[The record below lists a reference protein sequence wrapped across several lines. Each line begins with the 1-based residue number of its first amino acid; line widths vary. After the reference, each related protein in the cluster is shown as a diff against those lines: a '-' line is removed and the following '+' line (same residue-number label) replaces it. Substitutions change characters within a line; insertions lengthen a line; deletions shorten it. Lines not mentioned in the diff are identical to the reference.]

1 MLTADALHNLTRL
14 SQLAPPFDATPES
27 VRSIIDATDRHDDGL
42 GPIEVASVEAR
53 RILFLLL
60 ADARRSPFLVGPA
73 LHRARAG
80 AGQRPTTDEDRS
92 TALLARIS
100 TVLHGVLAA
109 HGHGPST
116 RILLGMC
123 LENTPELVPH
133 FFRGLQLS
141 DIRAS
146 YRSLAALTYV
156 EDVVREA
163 PLPLLSSSFPP
174 AEHLLSAI
182 IPPCITKT
190 LLGKIV
196 QNPSALLVSSGL
208 KLIITVLRRGRECA
222 STFMATPGQGVN
234 GESPKQSRT
243 SISQA
248 IICHLPDVALLLSIP
263 SRFDPFEN
271 RLAASASTA
280 NSLVVL
286 QLCEALRCYARLDST
301 LMTNVKFDWAKLVP
315 NTNDEQTQGRTF
327 SRAEP
332 LLQLRILQTLLALSR
347 LRNSS
352 FSSKMLPSVLGI
364 LISTNI
370 PEVYAKSRK
379 LAVML
384 MKRNL
389 FSEVTDLNSSLVAE
403 VGQCN
408 EYESSLWI
416 DGISADLID
425 KLIRL
430 IEESKQQ
437 RVEQKIM
444 VSQALSK
451 ASLGCAM
458 PELGIS
464 SFLAWSVSR
473 LLREDRDSAAS
484 NKMSLLTVQVATKML
499 LYLAD
504 PRPFAAIISWQIQS
518 SMQGC
523 VPGGERIT
531 DLCHVAQS
539 ILHKDPKTTLLVESL
554 TSDVFGVSA
563 SQILNA
569 DKTEIS
575 QYADATI
582 MRQCLSMMN
591 YSREHNEKLNM
602 LLRKIL
608 IGIIEVRPCMCT
620 TCSPSQSVV
629 DIYDTMCIHYK

>member
-1 MLTADALHNLTRL
+1 M
-14 SQLAPPFDATPES
+14 
-27 VRSIIDATDRHDDGL
+27 
-42 GPIEVASVEAR
+42 EAR

-60 ADARRSPFLVGPA
+60 ADARRSPFLVEA
-73 LHRARAG
+73 ARHRAKAG
-80 AGQRPTTDEDRS
+80 SAGQRPMKDEEIRS
-92 TALLARIS
+92 TALLSRIS
-100 TVLHGVLAA
+100 TALHGVLATYG
-109 HGHGPST
+109 HGHST
-116 RILLGMC
+116 RTLLGMC

-141 DIRAS
+141 DTRAS
-146 YRSLAALTYV
+146 YMSLAALTYV

-163 PLPLLSSSFPP
+163 PPPPLSSAFLS

-196 QNPSALLVSSGL
+196 QNPSALMVSSGL
-208 KLIITVLRRGRECA
+208 KLIITLLRRGRECA
-222 STFMATPGQGVN
+222 STFVATPGQVD

-271 RLAASASTA
+271 HLAASTSSA

-352 FSSKMLPSVLGI
+352 FSSRLLPSLLSVL
-364 LISTNI
+364 LNTKI

-384 MKRNL
+384 MDRNL
-389 FSEVTDLNSSLVAE
+389 FSEVIDLNSSFVAE
-403 VGQCN
+403 VRQCN

-425 KLIRL
+425 KLMRL

-458 PELGIS
+458 PKLGIS

-473 LLREDRDSAAS
+473 LLREDRDSAVS
-484 NKMSLLTVQVATKML
+484 NKLSLMTVRVATKML
-499 LYLAD
+499 LFLAD
-504 PRPFAAIISWQIQS
+504 PRPFAAIISWQIQGS
-518 SMQGC
+518 IKGC
-523 VPGGERIT
+523 VPGDERIAS
-531 DLCHVAQS
+531 LCHVAQS
-539 ILHKDPKTTLLVESL
+539 ILHKDPQTNLLVESL
-554 TSDVFGVSA
+554 TSDVFGVSN

-575 QYADATI
+575 QYANATN
-582 MRQCLSMMN
+582 MRQCLSTMN
-591 YSREHNEKLNM
+591 YSHEHNEKLDM

-620 TCSPSQSVV
+620 NCSPSESVV
-629 DIYDTMCIHYK
+629 DIYYTMCIHYNRQEIMFLVLYHGLG